1 MPTSLL
7 SKVCFKTVRHY
18 WRIYRTF
25 FKSSFARELQFR
37 VNFIAKMLQNTV
49 WFGFFLVVLFVVYAN
64 VKTIAGWDRREAQI
78 LGATLYIVSS
88 LNNLLAASLLEIP
101 NHVRQGTLDF
111 ILTKPVD
118 SQFWVSVR
126 KFNFAEV
133 GSLLGGIVLV
143 SVSLIGI
150 HPSFTQFALYV
161 VGIVCAVV
169 NLYGFQLMLMTTGIY
184 FIRVDNLWVL
194 GETMTGLGRY
204 PMDIYPTGLRYL
216 LAFILPVA
224 FFAYFPALQLVRQP
238 SFLVAGEAIILA
250 IVFFFLSR
258 IWWRYSMKHYA
269 SASS

>member
-1 MPTSLL
+1 M
-7 SKVCFKTVRHY
+7 RHY

-88 LNNLLAASLLEIP
+88 LNNLLGAAILEIP
-101 NHVRQGTLDF
+101 GHVRQGTLDF
-111 ILTKPVD
+111 IVTKPVD
-118 SQFWVSVR
+118 SQFWVSMR
-126 KFNFAEV
+126 KFNFAEL
-133 GSLLGGIVLV
+133 GSFFGGVVLV
-143 SVSLIGI
+143 SISMIGL
-150 HPSFTQFALYV
+150 HPSAQQIILYL

-184 FIRVDNLWVL
+184 FIRIDNLWVL
-194 GETMTGLGRY
+194 GETLSGLGRY
-204 PMDIYPTGLRYL
+204 PMDIYPAGLKFL
-216 LAFILPVA
+216 LTFILPVA
-224 FFAYFPALQLVRQP
+224 FFAYFPALRLVRQP
-238 SFLVAGEAIILA
+238 SYTVALEAIALA
-250 IVFFFLSR
+250 ITFFFLSR
-258 IWWRYSMKHYA
+258 LWWRYSMKHYS

>member
-1 MPTSLL
+1 M
-7 SKVCFKTVRHY
+7 VRHY

-37 VNFIAKMLQNTV
+37 ANFIAKMLQNTV

-88 LNNLLAASLLEIP
+88 LNNLLAASVLEIP
-101 NHVRQGTLDF
+101 GHVRQGTLDF
-111 ILTKPVD
+111 IVTKPVD
-118 SQFWVSVR
+118 SQFWISMR
-126 KFNFAEV
+126 KFNFSEL
-133 GSLLGGIVLV
+133 GSFLGGIVLV
-143 SVSLIGI
+143 SISMFGL
-150 HPSFTQFALYV
+150 HPSFEQVALYL
-161 VGIVCAVV
+161 VGIVCAVA

-194 GETMTGLGRY
+194 GETLSGLGRY

-216 LAFILPVA
+216 LTFILPVA
-224 FFAYFPALQLVRQP
+224 FFAYFPALQLVRTP
-238 SFLVAGEAIILA
+238 SYTIALEAIGLA
-250 IVFFFLSR
+250 IIFFFLSR
-258 IWWRYSMKHYA
+258 FWWRYSMKHYS